1 MARTMLRRVKVEM
14 AVSKLD
20 AAVSLTRDVRVVRHH
35 QDGVAGVVQFAE
47 NLDDHG
53 FVGFVEIAGGLVG
66 ENDLRLID
74 QRARNRNALL
84 LAAGE
89 LRGEMR
95 QAVAQAHAL
104 QHFFSLLFVRDAMEI
119 LRQHYIFKRREIR
132 HQMKLLEDEADF
144 FRAVTHQLVFAE
156 FRKIDAVN
164 NHMAGGEGVQA
175 AENVDERGFP
185 RAGGAHE
192 RDPFA
197 AVHAEADATER
208 AQRAVLLD
216 QVFDDHLLRRDL
228 RRRWSEG
235 THASR
240 LKTDAGRMLAS
251 RLSGYALKMATMIVS
266 ATAI

>member
-1 MARTMLRRVKVEM
+1 MSRLPFLAANPDLFQEMIETNFVIGRSGSAAVRRVRERTSQRMARTMLRRVEVQM

-20 AAVSLTRDVRVVRHH
+20 AAVGLARDVRVVRHH

-47 NLDDHG
+47 NLEDHC
-53 FVGFVEIAGGLVG
+53 FVGLVEISGGLVG

-74 QRARNRNALL
+74 QRARNGHSLL

-95 QAVAQAHAL
+95 QAVAESHTL
-104 QHFFSLLFVRDAMEI
+104 QRFLGLLFVRDAMEI
-119 LRQHYIFKRREIR
+119 LRKHHIFKSREIR
-132 HQMKLLEDEADF
+132 HEMKLLEDEADL

-164 NHMAGGEGVQA
+164 YHMAGGESVQA
-175 AENVDERGFP
+175 AENVDQGSFP

-197 AVHAEADATER
+197 GVHIEADAAER
-208 AQRAVLLD
+208 AQCAVLLD
-216 QVFDDHLLRRDL
+216 QIFDDHLLRR
-228 RRRWSEG
+228 G
-235 THASR
+235 
-240 LKTDAGRMLAS
+240 
-251 RLSGYALKMATMIVS
+251 
-266 ATAI
+266 